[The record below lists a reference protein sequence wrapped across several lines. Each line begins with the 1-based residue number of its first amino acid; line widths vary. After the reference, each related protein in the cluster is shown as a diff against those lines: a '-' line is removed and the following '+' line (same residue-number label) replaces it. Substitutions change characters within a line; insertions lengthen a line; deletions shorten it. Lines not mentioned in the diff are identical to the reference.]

1 MSETFEQGTPEFRK
15 GRRRVEAAGDRL
27 PPHSVEA
34 EQGVLGCCLLSPN
47 ECLPAVLERLGVSG
61 EAFYDLRHQTL
72 ARALADMTGASV
84 PVDLISL
91 QQWLKDRNELEGVGG
106 LAYLSGLQDAVPSAA
121 NLPHYLDVVREKWTL
136 RRVVRVCHETVA
148 KVHEHAGE
156 AMTVVNGFSAAAAE
170 VTEQHSA
177 VEVQPVHASFR
188 AVIEELESF
197 RQGRKQMKGFST
209 GLNYL
214 DNMLCGLKAE
224 EYIIIAARPGG
235 GKTALALQ
243 MAEHVAMKCE
253 APVGIFSL
261 EMGQQALASRMVFQ
275 KAGVNYQSYRNGFL
289 RDKDGALLT
298 QAMQQMKRMPV
309 FVDES
314 AGLSIEEL
322 AIRARRMVRQHGVK
336 LFIIDYLQLL
346 TGRSGKDYHDM
357 NARVSDTSDGLM
369 KLKKELKVPFIVL
382 AQENA
387 NRERAE
393 RDRPPVLSDLKDSQK
408 PAQDAD
414 CVMFLAEVD
423 LTRARR
429 DLASN
434 DETKRAIAEAQ
445 LAWMDGAAV
454 AGLPADIRED
464 IEANVKRQ
472 NLYVC
477 KQRNGPTGPV
487 ELLYVKPWMRFMDA
501 HTKGGD
507 EGAEVRFQ

>member
-1 MSETFEQGTPEFRK
+1 
-15 GRRRVEAAGDRL
+15 
-27 PPHSVEA
+27 
-34 EQGVLGCCLLSPN
+34 
-47 ECLPAVLERLGVSG
+47 
-61 EAFYDLRHQTL
+61 
-72 ARALADMTGASV
+72 
-84 PVDLISL
+84 
-91 QQWLKDRNELEGVGG
+91 
-106 LAYLSGLQDAVPSAA
+106 
-121 NLPHYLDVVREKWTL
+121 
-136 RRVVRVCHETVA
+136 
-148 KVHEHAGE
+148 
-156 AMTVVNGFSAAAAE
+156 
-170 VTEQHSA
+170 
-177 VEVQPVHASFR
+177 
-188 AVIEELESF
+188 
-197 RQGRKQMKGFST
+197 MKGFST